1 MAALPRPIANS
12 FAAADHEYA
21 TITSFLGSKDAHA
34 LNHSD
39 LERQLEGMGRELMRQ
54 LLQAHLD
61 LRQPGDAMEPVRD
74 ADGVTRA
81 PTPVQERTLE
91 TIFGTVTVARTG
103 YRADGTTSL
112 HPLDGELNL
121 PREKYSLEVRRRV
134 AIEAAKSA
142 FDEGVKTLEA
152 FTGAHVPKRQFE
164 QLVVRAAQDFDAFYT
179 HRQTRARA
187 DPHTGPILVLT
198 VDGKGVV
205 MRPEDLRD
213 ATRHAAATRA
223 DTFTARL
230 GPGRRLH
237 AKRIASVAAIYTVER
252 FVRTPEEILPPLG
265 TTGELPA
272 RPRPEH
278 KRVWASLEHPAE
290 DVITAMFDE
299 AAHRD
304 PTGLK
309 RWVALVDGNLPQL
322 DWLQQLAEQR
332 HVPVPIVMDFIHVAQ
347 YVWGAALAF
356 FPEDRAHQDRWV
368 RTHLLEILRGKAS
381 VVAGGMRRSA
391 TCRAMAPADRQP
403 VDDCADYLLNNAPYL
418 QYHQALAEGL
428 PIATG
433 VVEGACRHLVNDR
446 MNLTGARWSLQGAEA
461 VLRLRALRSSE
472 DFDEY

>member
-12 FAAADHEYA
+12 FAAADYEYA

-61 LRQPGDAMEPVRD
+61 LRQPGDAVAPVRD
-74 ADGVTRA
+74 ADGVARA

-91 TIFGTVTVARTG
+91 TIFGTVTVALTG

-230 GPGRRLH
+230 GPGRRPPRQAHRLGRGHLYRRAVRAH
-237 AKRIASVAAIYTVER
+237 ARGDPAAAGDDGRAAGPPAARTQTR
-252 FVRTPEEILPPLG
+252 LGQPRTPG
-265 TTGELPA
+265 RG
-272 RPRPEH
+272 RH
-278 KRVWASLEHPAE
+278 HG
-290 DVITAMFDE
+290 DV
-299 AAHRD
+299 
-304 PTGLK
+304 
-309 RWVALVDGNLPQL
+309 
-322 DWLQQLAEQR
+322 
-332 HVPVPIVMDFIHVAQ
+332 
-347 YVWGAALAF
+347 
-356 FPEDRAHQDRWV
+356 
-368 RTHLLEILRGKAS
+368 
-381 VVAGGMRRSA
+381 
-391 TCRAMAPADRQP
+391 
-403 VDDCADYLLNNAPYL
+403 
-418 QYHQALAEGL
+418 
-428 PIATG
+428 
-433 VVEGACRHLVNDR
+433 
-446 MNLTGARWSLQGAEA
+446 
-461 VLRLRALRSSE
+461 
-472 DFDEY
+472 

>member
-1 MAALPRPIANS
+1 
-12 FAAADHEYA
+12 
-21 TITSFLGSKDAHA
+21 

-61 LRQPGDAMEPVRD
+61 LRQPGDAVAPVRD
-74 ADGVTRA
+74 ADGVARA

-103 YRADGTTSL
+103 CRADGTTSL

-179 HRQTRARA
+179 HRQTGARA

-213 ATRHAAATRA
+213 ATRHAAATPA

-230 GPGRRLH
+230 GPGRRPPRQAHRLGRGHLYRRAVRAH
-237 AKRIASVAAIYTVER
+237 ARGDPAAAGDDGRVAGPPAARTQTR
-252 FVRTPEEILPPLG
+252 LGQPRTPG
-265 TTGELPA
+265 RG
-272 RPRPEH
+272 RH
-278 KRVWASLEHPAE
+278 HG
-290 DVITAMFDE
+290 DV
-299 AAHRD
+299 R
-304 PTGLK
+304 
-309 RWVALVDGNLPQL
+309 
-322 DWLQQLAEQR
+322 
-332 HVPVPIVMDFIHVAQ
+332 
-347 YVWGAALAF
+347 
-356 FPEDRAHQDRWV
+356 
-368 RTHLLEILRGKAS
+368 RG
-381 VVAGGMRRSA
+381 SA
-391 TCRAMAPADRQP
+391 P
-403 VDDCADYLLNNAPYL
+403 
-418 QYHQALAEGL
+418 
-428 PIATG
+428 
-433 VVEGACRHLVNDR
+433 
-446 MNLTGARWSLQGAEA
+446 
-461 VLRLRALRSSE
+461 
-472 DFDEY
+472 